1 VAIYGYFDMA
11 KILLGYGNES
21 IPMLFDEND
30 LTVLAGD
37 VSHLQPLTDL
47 QITSAFDSP
56 IDSPPLEDIVA
67 GAETVLIVVPD
78 ATRST
83 ASAQV
88 VNLLVRR
95 LIAAGIEPFNIRII
109 FATGIHRAVTAEEK
123 KKILGEFTAQRVKTL
138 DHHPR
143 DLMQIV
149 KFGET
154 QRGTPVELNRALRE
168 HDRVIIVGGITFH
181 YFAGFTGGRKLV
193 CPGLASS
200 KTINETHKLAFD
212 FDKKARRDGVGTGR
226 LEGNAV
232 HEAFVEIVEKISPAY
247 SIQSIVDESGKA
259 VKVFAGHWK
268 TSHETACEFYARN
281 YSLTVPEKRRKV
293 IVSCGGAPYDTNVIQ
308 AHKALQMAANV
319 CDEGG
324 TIIWLAECADGLG
337 RDDFLNWFTA
347 ENSSRL
353 ADRLSEKYQ
362 VNGQT
367 AWSLLQLTEKYR
379 VIMVT
384 DLPEEI
390 TRRLRVQTAR
400 DLAGALSQLNPDHS
414 GYIVPYGAKF
424 WLK

>member
-1 VAIYGYFDMA
+1 MTDIS
-11 KILLGYGNES
+11 LGYGNLAL
-21 IPMLFDEND
+21 PMSFDEGRFS
-30 LTVLAGD
+30 VLAGN
-37 VSHLQPLTDL
+37 VSQFTPLSDRE
-47 QITSAFDSP
+47 ISAAFDSP
-56 IDSPPLEDIVA
+56 VDSPPLEDVVA
-67 GAETVLIVVPD
+67 DAETVLIVVPD

-83 ASAQV
+83 ASAQI

-109 FATGIHRAVTAEEK
+109 FATGLHRAVTAEEK
-123 KKILGEFTAQRVKTL
+123 SNILGPFISQRIKTL

-149 KFGET
+149 KLGET
-154 QRGTPVELNRALRE
+154 SHGIPIGLNRALLE
-168 HDRVIIVGGITFH
+168 HDRVIVTGGVTFH

-212 FDKKARRDGVGTGR
+212 FEKKARREGVGTGR

-232 HEAFVEIVEKISPAY
+232 HEAFVEIVEKVSPAW
-247 SIQSIVDESGKA
+247 SIQSIVDENGRA

-281 YSLTVPEKRRKV
+281 YSLTVPEKRRQV
-293 IVSCGGAPYDTNVIQ
+293 IVSCGGAPYDTNLIQ
-308 AHKALQMAANV
+308 AHKALQMAASV
-319 CDEGG
+319 CEEGG
-324 TIIWLAECADGLG
+324 TILWLAECADGLG
-337 RDDFLNWFTA
+337 RNNFLDWFAA
-347 ENSSRL
+347 ENSAQL

-367 AWSLLQLTEKYR
+367 AWSLMSITEKYR

-384 DLPEEI
+384 LLPEEI

-400 DLAGALSQLNPDHS
+400 DLPGALSQLNPDHS

-424 WLK
+424 RLK

>member
-1 VAIYGYFDMA
+1 MSFDQGRFE
-11 KILLGYGNES
+11 I
-21 IPMLFDEND
+21 
-30 LTVLAGD
+30 LAGD
-37 VSHLQPLTDL
+37 VSHFTPLSDRE
-47 QITSAFDSP
+47 ISAAFDEP
-56 IDSPPLEDIVA
+56 VDSPPLDEVVA
-67 GAETVLIVVPD
+67 DAETVLIVVPD

-83 ASAQV
+83 ASAQI

-95 LIAAGIEPFNIRII
+95 LIAGGTLPFNIRII
-109 FATGIHRAVTAEEK
+109 FATGIHRAVTAAEK
-123 KKILGEFTAQRVKTL
+123 KKILGDFTAQRVKTL

-149 KFGET
+149 KLGET
-154 QRGTPVELNRALRE
+154 RRGTPIELNRALLE

-181 YFAGFTGGRKLV
+181 YFAGFTGGRKLI

-200 KTINETHKLAFD
+200 KTVNETHKLAFD
-212 FDKKARRDGVGTGR
+212 FEKKARREGVGTG
-226 LEGNAV
+226 LLAGNAV
-232 HEAFVEIVEKISPAY
+232 HEEFIEIVEKIAPAF
-247 SIQSIVDESGKA
+247 SVQSIVDEQGRA
-259 VKVFAGHWK
+259 VKVFGGHWK
-268 TSHETACEFYARN
+268 TSHLSACDFYAEN
-281 YSLTVPEKRRKV
+281 YSLDVPEKRGSV

-319 CDEGG
+319 CEEGG
-324 TIIWLAECADGLG
+324 TIVWLAECSDGLG
-337 RDDFLNWFTA
+337 RDDFLNWFAA
-347 ENSSRL
+347 ENSSQL
-353 ADRLSEKYQ
+353 AEKLSEKYQ

-384 DLPEEI
+384 GLPEEI

-400 DLAGALSQLNPDHS
+400 DLTDALDDALSPPDPDRS